1 MAEGTFPLTN
11 GLRGVKQRGMDIL
24 GFKVG
29 EAPEDLVGGQP
40 FGDHADDGGHGNA
53 KPTNARN
60 AVHLLRVDRDSLHD
74 GECFRDA
81 DTANAKADTV
91 PRGFTASMG
100 SFSAGRPLR
109 EGLEHSTKKSE
120 PSPADRRTLSRVCSN
135 ARFAVRI
142 LPQLN
147 DRVAIRQPDEARRQ
161 LTAEEIL
168 QRSV

>member
-1 MAEGTFPLTN
+1 
-11 GLRGVKQRGMDIL
+11 MDIL
-24 GFKVG
+24 GFKIR
-29 EAPEDLVGGQP
+29 ESPEDLVWC
-40 FGDHADDGGHGNA
+40 HLLCHHSDDGGNGNA
-53 KPTNARN
+53 KPPNARN

-81 DTANAKADTV
+81 DTENAKADTV
-91 PRGFTASMG
+91 PRGFTASTW
-100 SFSAGRPLR
+100 SFSAGWPLR
-109 EGLEHSTKKSE
+109 EGLENSTMKSE
-120 PSPADRRTLSRVCSN
+120 PSPADCRTLSRVCSN
-135 ARFAVRI
+135 ARFAVRV